1 MQEYEDNQKVMEP
14 PCYEEIIIDLFN
26 LYKKGREYKNGTYEM
41 PFDRMKAKYPYIL
54 DIDLKILNQYLY
66 EVERYC
72 EDVSSLFSNIY
83 QVPGIPNSKEAIDDK
98 ARVIQICQ
106 ARYTWLEEEQIT
118 SILNKVCWLA
128 NR

>member
-1 MQEYEDNQKVMEP
+1 MN
-14 PCYEEIIIDLFN
+14 IDLQ
-26 LYKKGREYKNGTYEM
+26 
-41 PFDRMKAKYPYIL
+41 
-54 DIDLKILNQYLY
+54 ILNQYLY